1 MKRMD
6 TRLNIRTEHQ
16 ALSAIGIVLLA
27 YTAATSVGGDGFLA
41 AFAAGLAVSVS
52 NRRLC
57 NSFMQYGEVTS
68 EMAMLF
74 AFVLFGAAIS
84 TMLHTTNVALSI
96 VLAGILIFVIRPS
109 VLSIVLARTRMS
121 FSAKSLIAWFGP
133 RGLNSLLL
141 ALLAVQADVPGAEML
156 LGHRRDSGPGIH
168 GNPRGKL
175 HPHRRLVPAARLQ
188 K

>member
-1 MKRMD
+1 MAENK
-6 TRLNIRTEHQ
+6 TQKTG
-16 ALSAIGIVLLA
+16 A
-27 YTAATSVGGDGFLA
+27 SVDGFLA

-121 FSAKSLIAWFGP
+121 SSP
-133 RGLNSLLL
+133 L
-141 ALLAVQADVPGAEML
+141 ALD
-156 LGHRRDSGPGIH
+156 
-168 GNPRGKL
+168 
-175 HPHRRLVPAARLQ
+175 AARTRAHAPSLC
-188 K
+188 